1 MLKISNLRIPEEL
14 AQTLASGTTL
24 LSKIK
29 DRIDQKYTGDVAV
42 MIAGGICRDAY
53 AYHLGRGELPV
64 GYAPGSG
71 DIDIVVVG
79 LGGAMQEAYEL
90 VQDLFEVHGDA
101 DCTSFNP
108 RMDYVVQG
116 SYEGTEVDVLFYNDQ
131 YPTLLD
137 ALDSFNT
144 TVNGFYVLPVVTG
157 QDSYIRNHKFDPL
170 ESFNYN
176 WQTVSKEGEPEAE
189 LREADYERHS
199 KSKARYEAMAHAAIM
214 ATGNPYAMIRG

>member
-14 AQTLASGTTL
+14 AQTLASGITL

-29 DRIDQKYTGDVAV
+29 DHIDQKYTGDVAV

-64 GYAPGSG
+64 GYTPGSG
-71 DIDIVVVG
+71 DVDIVVVG

-90 VQDLFEVHGDA
+90 VRDLFEVHGDT

-116 SYEGTEVDVLFYNDQ
+116 SYEGIEVDVLFYNDQ
-131 YPTLLD
+131 HPTLLST
-137 ALDSFNT
+137 LESFNT
-144 TVNGFYVLPVVTG
+144 TANGFYLMPAPALCI
-157 QDSYIRNHKFDPL
+157 QNHNFDPL
-170 ESFNYN
+170 VAFDYN
-176 WQTVSKEGEPEAE
+176 WQTVSKDGGNEEEMKE
-189 LREADYERHS
+189 SERLRHL
-199 KSKARYEAMAHAAIM
+199 KSKARYEAMAHAAKVQ
-214 ATGNPYAMIRG
+214 TGNPYAMIRG

>member
-14 AQTLASGTTL
+14 AQALASGTTL

-53 AYHLGRGELPV
+53 AYHLGNGELPE

-79 LGGAMQEAYEL
+79 LGGAIYEAHEL
-90 VQDLFEVHGDA
+90 VRDLFEVYGDT

-116 SYEGTEVDVLFYNDQ
+116 SYEGIEVDVLFYNDQ
-131 YPTLLD
+131 YPTLLN
-137 ALDSFNT
+137 ALNSFNT
-144 TVNGFYVLPVVTG
+144 TANGFYITPAMPH
-157 QDSYIRNHKFDPL
+157 QEPHIQNHNFDPL
-170 ESFNYN
+170 VAFDYN
-176 WQTVSKEGEPEAE
+176 WQTVSKDGGNEEEMKKSDR
-189 LREADYERHS
+189 LRHL
-199 KSKARYEAMAHAAIM
+199 KSKARYEAMAHAAKVQ
-214 ATGNPYAMIRG
+214 TGNPYAMIRG

>member
-1 MLKISNLRIPEEL
+1 MLKISNLRIPDEL
-14 AQTLASGTTL
+14 AQTLADGCVL
-24 LSKIK
+24 LRKIQA
-29 DRIDQKYTGDVAV
+29 RIHEKYQGDVAV

-53 AYHLGRGELPV
+53 AYHLGEGKLPE

-90 VQDLFEVHGDA
+90 VEGLFEVHGDTCCA
-101 DCTSFNP
+101 SFNP

-116 SYEGTEVDVLFYNDQ
+116 SYCGTEVDILFYNDQ

-144 TVNGFYVLPVVTG
+144 TVNGFYVLPAVTG
-157 QDSYIRNHKFDPL
+157 QDSYIQNHKFDPL
-170 ESFNYN
+170 ESFDYN
-176 WQTVSKEGEPEAE
+176 WQTVSKDGEPEAE

-214 ATGNPYAMIRG
+214 ATGNPYATIRG

>member
-42 MIAGGICRDAY
+42 MITGGICRDAY

-90 VQDLFEVHGDA
+90 VQDLFEVHGDT

-116 SYEGTEVDVLFYNDQ
+116 LYEGIEVDVLFYNDQ

-144 TVNGFYVLPVVTG
+144 TANGFYIMPAMPHREPH
-157 QDSYIRNHKFDPL
+157 IRNYNFDPL
-170 ESFNYN
+170 VAFDYN
-176 WQTVSKEGEPEAE
+176 WQTVSKEGELEAE

-199 KSKARYEAMAHAAIM
+199 KSKARYEAMALAAIM

>member
-79 LGGAMQEAYEL
+79 LGGTMQEAYEL
-90 VQDLFEVHGDA
+90 VRDLFEVHGDT

-108 RMDYVVQG
+108 RMDHVVQG
-116 SYEGTEVDVLFYNDQ
+116 SYEGIEVDVLFYNDQ

-170 ESFNYN
+170 ESFDYN

>member
-53 AYHLGRGELPV
+53 AYHLGRGELPK

-90 VQDLFEVHGDA
+90 VQDLFEVYKDT

-116 SYEGTEVDVLFYNDQ
+116 LYEDIEVDVLFYNDQ
-131 YPTLLD
+131 HPTLLS
-137 ALDSFNT
+137 ALESFNT
-144 TVNGFYVLPVVTG
+144 TANGFYLMPAPALCI
-157 QDSYIRNHKFDPL
+157 QNHNFDPL
-170 ESFNYN
+170 VAFDYN
-176 WQTVSKEGEPEAE
+176 WQTVSKDGGCEEEMKE
-189 LREADYERHS
+189 SERLRHL
-199 KSKARYEAMAHAAIM
+199 KSKARYEAMAHAAK
-214 ATGNPYAMIRG
+214 AQTGNPYAMIRG

>member
-53 AYHLGRGELPV
+53 AYHLGNGELPV

-71 DIDIVVVG
+71 DIDIVIVG

-90 VQDLFEVHGDA
+90 VQDLFEVHGDTCCA
-101 DCTSFNP
+101 SFNP

-116 SYEGTEVDVLFYNDQ
+116 SYEGIEVDVLFYNDQ
-131 YPTLLD
+131 YPTLLS

-144 TVNGFYVLPVVTG
+144 TANGFYITPTMPH
-157 QDSYIRNHKFDPL
+157 QEPHIQNHNFDPL
-170 ESFNYN
+170 VAFDYN
-176 WQTVSKEGEPEAE
+176 WQTVSKDGGDEE
-189 LREADYERHS
+189 LMRDKERERHV
-199 KSKARYEAMAHAAIM
+199 KSKARYEAMAHAAK
-214 ATGNPYAMIRG
+214 AKTENPYAMIRG

>member
-53 AYHLGRGELPV
+53 AHHLGRGELPV

-90 VQDLFEVHGDA
+90 VQDLFEVHGDT

-116 SYEGTEVDVLFYNDQ
+116 SYEGIEVDVLFYNDQ
-131 YPTLLD
+131 HPTLLS

-144 TVNGFYVLPVVTG
+144 TVNGFHVLPVVTG

-170 ESFNYN
+170 ESFDYN
-176 WQTVSKEGEPEAE
+176 WQTVSKEGGPEAE

>member
-14 AQTLASGTTL
+14 AQTLASSTAL

-71 DIDIVVVG
+71 DIDIVIVG

-90 VQDLFEVHGDA
+90 VQDLFEVHGDTCCA
-101 DCTSFNP
+101 SFNP

-116 SYEGTEVDVLFYNDQ
+116 SYEGIEVDVLFYNDQ
-131 YPTLLD
+131 YPTLLS
-137 ALDSFNT
+137 ALGSFNT
-144 TVNGFYVLPVVTG
+144 TANGFYIMPTMPH
-157 QDSYIRNHKFDPL
+157 QEPHIQNHNFDPL
-170 ESFNYN
+170 VAFDYN
-176 WQTVSKEGEPEAE
+176 WQTVSKDGGNEEEMKE
-189 LREADYERHS
+189 SERLRHL
-199 KSKARYEAMAHAAIM
+199 KSKARYEAMAHAAKVQ
-214 ATGNPYAMIRG
+214 TGNPYAMIRG